1 MGIKC
6 YLRRA
11 IRFVIKGEPTV
22 NVSAQLTQV
31 LSENILKGKKII
43 ITGGTRGLG
52 YSMAKSF
59 LSKGADVLITGRDDN
74 VLKQTADELGC
85 KFQRLNLQEVDSFDS
100 FLKVADKKLGGIN
113 CLVNNA
119 GISMH
124 EPSFFDVTID
134 SFNDQINT
142 NLRGPFFLTQVFIK
156 YLLTKENHNGKVLFM
171 SSETG
176 LMPDERP
183 YGLTK
188 AAINSLV
195 GGLAYRFASSG
206 IRINGI
212 APGVVATDM
221 TGINTSDNLYLANK
235 VTHRAF
241 LPDEIAEVSC
251 YLLSD
256 SSDIING
263 QVIVCNEG
271 NSINARIKY

>member
-1 MGIKC
+1 
-6 YLRRA
+6 
-11 IRFVIKGEPTV
+11 VIKGEPTV

-221 TGINTSDNLYLANK
+221 TGIHTSDNLYLANK

-251 YLLSD
+251 YFLSD